1 MKKSIILTFIAVL
14 CLPGNQAKG
23 QVAATPFDVSPLL
36 IGETVPDGNLVDTKG
51 NVVSFYSLI
60 AEKPTIVIFY
70 RGDWCPNCITHF
82 NTEITPNLQAISDL
96 GYRLVAVSPD
106 APDKLISTSG
116 KTKIDPS
123 VFFGDCDVSL
133 SKAFGI
139 AHKHG
144 EFMKDVIIQAS
155 GGKNTGPDLP
165 VPAVIVIGTD
175 RKIIFEYINPNVPQ
189 SAFRMKWKLL
199 HPVLEALK

>member
-1 MKKSIILTFIAVL
+1 MKKSIILTFIAAL
-14 CLPGNQAKG
+14 CLLCIQVKG

-82 NTEITPNLQAISDL
+82 NTEITPNLQAISSL
-96 GYRLVAVSPD
+96 GYNLIAISPD
-106 APDKLISTSG
+106 APDRLASTSG
-116 KTKIDPS
+116 KTKIPPTM
-123 VFFGDCDVSL
+123 FFGDCDVSL

-144 EFMKDVIIQAS
+144 DYMKDLIIKAS
-155 GGKNTGPDLP
+155 GGKNSEPDLP
-165 VPAVIVIGTD
+165 LPAVFVIGTD
-175 RKIIFEYINPNVPQ
+175 KKILFEYINPNVPQ

-199 HPVLEALK
+199 QPVLVALK

>member
-1 MKKSIILTFIAVL
+1 MEKSIILTFISAL
-14 CLPGNQAKG
+14 CLLGNQAKG

-36 IGETVPDGNLVDTKG
+36 IGETVPDGNLVDAKG
-51 NVVSFYSLI
+51 IVVTFYSLI
-60 AEKPTIVIFY
+60 AEKPAVVIFY

-82 NTEITPNLQAISDL
+82 KTEITPNLQAISDL
-96 GYRLVAVSPD
+96 GYRLVAISPD
-106 APDKLISTSG
+106 APEKLISTSG
-116 KTKIDPS
+116 KTQIDPS
-123 VFFGDCDVSL
+123 VFYGDCDVSL

-144 EFMKDVIIQAS
+144 EFMKDVIIKAS
-155 GGKNTGPDLP
+155 GGKNTSPDLP

-199 HPVLEALK
+199 QPVLQALK